1 MDIQAKKLWL
11 IEWLLKVQDAKILT
25 KVENVMKEE
34 HDFWDD
40 LPQHVK
46 DSIDRG
52 LEDVKNGRV
61 HTTEE
66 VKKRINKKFNL

>member
-11 IEWLLKVQDAKILT
+11 IEWLLKVQDASILN

-40 LPQHVK
+40 LPLEAK
-46 DSIDRG
+46 ESIERG
-52 LEDVKNGRV
+52 LDDYKNGRV

-66 VKKRINKKFNL
+66 VMTDIKKKYNL